1 MLCGKFLLSRLSG
14 VINAVVVDLGEIVV
28 AFCDVMTGWVD
39 ERRAVDVVCFDFS
52 KAFDIV
58 SHNIIIGKLGKC
70 GINEWTFR

>member
-1 MLCGKFLLSRLSG
+1 
-14 VINAVVVDLGEIVV
+14 
-28 AFCDVMTGWVD
+28 MTGWVD